1 MIISFAVV
9 AYNEEE
15 ALPGLLADLKNQDYP
30 HEKIE
35 VLLIDS
41 MSKDNT
47 LKIMEDFAR
56 EGNDFL
62 RVLVL
67 KNEKKNIPSGNNVAL
82 KHYTGDAIIRI
93 DAHSTMPKEFL
104 RKNAEVLMSGE
115 FASGGKRPN
124 IINKS
129 TPWKETLLSAEQ
141 SMFGSSIASYRRSDK
156 KMYTSSL
163 FCGMYRREVF
173 EKVGLYNE
181 LLARTEDN
189 DINYRIREAGF
200 KLCYSPDII
209 YYQHTRSTLSKMLR
223 QKYLNGYWIGLTM
236 GVNPKCFS
244 LFHFVPFLF
253 VMGILFTSVLA
264 FLGLPL
270 LSLLMWGAYLLFIVL
285 MTVLEFVKKP
295 VLTNLLLP
303 VLFFLLH
310 VSYGTGTIIGLL
322 KMPFWIKKMKG
333 KK

>member
-15 ALPGLLADLKNQDYP
+15 TLPGLLADLKNQDYP

-93 DAHSTMPKEFL
+93 DAHATMPKEFL

-253 VMGILFTSVLA
+253 VMGILFTSLLA

-270 LSLLMWGAYLLFIVL
+270 LSLLMWGAYLLFTVL